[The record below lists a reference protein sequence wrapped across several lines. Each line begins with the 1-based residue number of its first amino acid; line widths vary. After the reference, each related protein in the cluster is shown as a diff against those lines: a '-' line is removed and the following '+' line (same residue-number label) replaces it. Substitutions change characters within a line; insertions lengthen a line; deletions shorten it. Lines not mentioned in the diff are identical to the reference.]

1 MKPVQAEPGV
11 WSLTPGS
18 RQRELRVEPDG
29 EQYRV
34 TLRGRSVR
42 LLVEDPRSWAGA
54 AKGKGASRAAK
65 VASPMPGRVVRVLV
79 EVGHI
84 IEAGQGVVVV
94 EAMKMQN
101 ELKSPIAGTV
111 TQVQASEGAN
121 VNGKQVLVVVEA
133 HAG

>member
-1 MKPVQAEPGV
+1 
-11 WSLTPGS
+11 
-18 RQRELRVEPDG
+18 
-29 EQYRV
+29 
-34 TLRGRSVR
+34 LRGRSVR

-111 TQVQASEGAN
+111 TQVQVSEGAN

>member
-1 MKPVQAEPGV
+1 MKPVQVEPGV
-11 WSLTPGS
+11 WSLIDGN
-18 RQRELRVEPDG
+18 RQRELRIEREG
-29 EQYRV
+29 EDYRV
-34 TLRGRSVR
+34 TLLGRSTLVR
-42 LLVEDPRSWAGA
+42 VEDPRAWTGA
-54 AKGKGASRAAK
+54 ARGVGAVGAAK

-111 TQVQASEGAN
+111 TQVQALEGAN
-121 VNGKQVLVVVEA
+121 VNGNQVLVVVEA

>member
-1 MKPVQAEPGV
+1 MKPAQVEPGV
-11 WSLTPGS
+11 WSLIPGS

-29 EQYRV
+29 DEFRV

-42 LLVEDPRSWAGA
+42 LRVEDPRSWNGA
-54 AKGKGASRAAK
+54 TSGKGAAGAAK

-79 EVGHI
+79 ETGHL

-111 TQVQASEGAN
+111 TQVQVSEGAN
-121 VNGKQVLVVVEA
+121 VKGNQILVVVEA